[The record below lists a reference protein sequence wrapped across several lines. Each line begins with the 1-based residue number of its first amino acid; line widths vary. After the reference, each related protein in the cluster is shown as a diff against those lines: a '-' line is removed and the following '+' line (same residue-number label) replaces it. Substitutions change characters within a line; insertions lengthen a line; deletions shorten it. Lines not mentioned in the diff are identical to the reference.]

1 MPSPQHARAAVL
13 KVTFS
18 SSYCRGFRTLHGGGA
33 GGRSRSGH
41 GRWERTSSSPIMRVV
56 SSGSSSSSN
65 SSLYV
70 LRQRRVYQ
78 HSQSNHRESTISSS
92 STSTSISTS
101 QQPLSRCQ
109 IPVRLRLDGHLRFF
123 SSSDAQRANPEDDND
138 EKQPNKPKTSSLTGT
153 KKRPPPPM
161 LAERSEDEMLQKV
174 ATSSSSSS
182 AAVAKE
188 KKTAAL
194 RATQAP
200 LFGTAAAQSAKPPSP
215 SSSPAN
221 NLLDLVDAASAVA
234 VAAATQLTPSKQS
247 TTSPGTNS
255 LSDPAARH
263 IALDFDRDMYKQI
276 RKLQSVQQETMRKQ
290 MATNIHRALWGN
302 VIICAAKFG
311 AWAHSGS
318 AGMLAEFFHSVV
330 DCGNQALLLV
340 GLRDSKSVADGKH
353 PYGYGKSVYFW
364 ALVSALGT
372 FFLGAGVS
380 MTHSIGNLMNPGLEE
395 ITWHVWGV
403 LALGFAVDGY
413 VFCRTIYET
422 METKPPHISAWKHL
436 SMLRDPATLAI
447 LMEDGGACLGIL
459 MALAGIAAS
468 HYTGDPIYDGIAGIG
483 ISALLGCMG
492 LALVRVNYR
501 FLLGQAVDQHILDDI
516 EKILLK
522 RRSIDGIGSVQ
533 SQWTGPETFS
543 YKAEIDFDGTYIA
556 AKLMAIYQQEFLEI
570 RDSMEDELQIL
581 LALYAEDVMRT
592 VEREVRHVET
602 LIRKKYPGAEYIEL
616 EPMSLDADRLAI
628 DDNLEA
634 ELRRVESEA
643 LDRYLKMLNKENASP
658 EAAARQQQSSLSSS
672 RAPNPSSL
680 PQGHDA
686 PQ

>member
-1 MPSPQHARAAVL
+1 
-13 KVTFS
+13 
-18 SSYCRGFRTLHGGGA
+18 
-33 GGRSRSGH
+33 
-41 GRWERTSSSPIMRVV
+41 
-56 SSGSSSSSN
+56 
-65 SSLYV
+65 
-70 LRQRRVYQ
+70 
-78 HSQSNHRESTISSS
+78 
-92 STSTSISTS
+92 
-101 QQPLSRCQ
+101 
-109 IPVRLRLDGHLRFF
+109 
-123 SSSDAQRANPEDDND
+123 
-138 EKQPNKPKTSSLTGT
+138 
-153 KKRPPPPM
+153 
-161 LAERSEDEMLQKV
+161 MLQKV

-194 RATQAP
+194 RATQTP
-200 LFGTAAAQSAKPPSP
+200 LFGTAAAQSAKPPAP

-221 NLLDLVDAASAVA
+221 NLLDLVDAATAA
-234 VAAATQLTPSKQS
+234 AAAATELTRSKQS
-247 TTSPGTNS
+247 ASPGINTV
-255 LSDPAARH
+255 LDPAARH

-302 VIICAAKFG
+302 VIICAAKYG
-311 AWAHSGS
+311 VWLHSGS
-318 AGMLAEFFHSVV
+318 AGMLAECTHSII
-330 DCGNQALLLV
+330 DCVNQAFLLI

-364 ALVSALGT
+364 ALVSALGI
-372 FFLGAGVS
+372 FFFGAGIS
-380 MTHSIGNLMNPGLEE
+380 MTNSIRNLRNPCLGE
-395 ITWHVWGV
+395 ITWDVWGV
-403 LALGFAVDGY
+403 LALAFTVDGY
-413 VFCRTIYET
+413 VFCRTIHET
-422 METKPPHISAWKHL
+422 MKTKPPHISAWKHL

-447 LMEDGGACLGIL
+447 LMEDGGACLGIV

-468 HYTGDPIYDGIAGIG
+468 HYTGDPIYDGVAGIA
-483 ISALLGCMG
+483 ISTLLGSLG

-556 AKLMAIYQQEFLEI
+556 AKLMAVYKQEFIAI
-570 RDSMEDELQIL
+570 RDSMDTELQIL

-592 VEREVRHVET
+592 AEREVRHVET

-616 EPMSLDADRLAI
+616 EPMSMYVDQLAI

-634 ELRRVESEA
+634 GLRRVESEV
-643 LDRYLKMLNKENASP
+643 LDRLLKALNKENAKK
-658 EAAARQQQSSLSSS
+658 EAAARQQKSSQ
-672 RAPNPSSL
+672 APTPSSL
-680 PQGHDA
+680 PKDHDS